1 MRWMLA
7 AFLAAPLL
15 PEYIAPFATLVPFY
29 SFLRYFRS
37 AGKKIVLKKE
47 QLLMLLFISWQFIG
61 IFRSNNVGSSVL
73 FSFLWLFM
81 FLGFVFVSNLL
92 ENKEAL
98 DRTLFAITLGGG
110 IAGSVGIGQI
120 ILFHYGPWIAEP
132 LKTMFNP
139 LWGRLD
145 VFLANIAVN
154 YVLPANLVEKLPRQ
168 VPFQVVERA
177 SSTFTN
183 PIFFAC
189 YLVMVLPIAVYCF
202 SRITHGKKKIVSLLC
217 IITIVGGIAGSY
229 SRMPYLAVI
238 VTVFVMLFMGWKYAL
253 TIVAAS
259 PVFLWIFPS
268 GVYKRLLSLLD
279 LRDGSIVTR
288 ANIWEACTEMLREK
302 WVWGMGPGVGN
313 VRDILISQYGIHQPH
328 AHNLFIQLFLEGG
341 IFGVS
346 VFALIVLWILFD
358 MIVLSLRSKE
368 GRPLAVAIIAS
379 LAGLLTCG
387 ITDYVL
393 YGPKILQFFM
403 MLLGLALAVKKIYP
417 ATPKK
422 HKTNSTTPSS

>member
-1 MRWMLA
+1 MLA
-7 AFLAAPLL
+7 AFLAVPLL
-15 PEYIAPFATLVPFY
+15 PEYIAPLATLLPFCSMLKY
-29 SFLRYFRS
+29 YR
-37 AGKKIVLKKE
+37 GTGQKIVLKN
-47 QLLMLLFISWQFIG
+47 QQVLMLIFLCWQFIG
-61 IFRSNNVGSSVL
+61 IFRSNNAGSSIL

-92 ENKEAL
+92 DSKEVL
-98 DRTLFAITLGGG
+98 DRALFAITLSGG

-288 ANIWEACTEMLREK
+288 ANIWEACAEMLREK

-422 HKTNSTTPSS
+422 HKTNSTTLSS